1 VSLSLRLFL
10 LGGVIALVAVVAATW
25 ATVHATTVAVHE
37 EQQESL
43 HADAQTY
50 DALMGYAATHHS
62 WSGAE
67 PLVDRLARQH
77 EDAVTVTDTTGRV
90 LVTSGDATG
99 SLDPAQARARIDP
112 LDIDTTLT
120 QVRQPEDQQV
130 QEAQPVD
137 GCSGTRAASAC
148 LVGVVLPTLALDSR
162 VTSLSGA
169 DFQALGP
176 KVDACLARAGLEP
189 TTGVQRDLSVT
200 VPYRDHRRRVAGCLD
215 DALRATLTP
224 YVAPPALLLVSGEGS
239 RAEVF
244 WDLSGHNQRRIALL
258 AGGVL
263 ALTLLLCALLSATI
277 VVPLRRLSSAALAA
291 GEGDLTARVPEGRR
305 DEIGR
310 LARAFNRMAER
321 RQQLEQARQRM
332 VSDVSHELR
341 TPLANVRGWVE
352 AAQDGVV
359 APDAELLASLH
370 EESLHLQRLVDDLHD
385 LSVGDAGELRLEPE
399 PVQLVD
405 FLDQVATSFHATAK
419 ADGLTIDVSCEP
431 GATVLADPV
440 RLRQAV
446 ANLVANAVRHTPRG
460 GRVVLAGTPDCVTV
474 RDDGEGIPP
483 ADLPH
488 VFDRFRRVDPSRSRA
503 TGGSG
508 LGLAIV
514 RQLVEAHGGTVAA
527 RSEPGVGTEVAL
539 RFPG

>member
-1 VSLSLRLFL
+1 
-10 LGGVIALVAVVAATW
+10 
-25 ATVHATTVAVHE
+25 VHE

-62 WSGAE
+62 WSGAQ

-77 EDAVTVTDTTGRV
+77 DGAVTVTDPAGRV
-90 LVTSGDATG
+90 LITSGDATG
-99 SLDPAQARARIDP
+99 SLDPARARARIDP
-112 LDIDTTLT
+112 LDVDTTLLAP
-120 QVRQPEDQQV
+120 VRATEVHKQQ
-130 QEAQPVD
+130 EPRPAT
-137 GCSGTRAASAC
+137 GCVAEVVPSDC
-148 LVGVVLPTLALDSR
+148 LDTVSPTLALDSR
-162 VTSLSGA
+162 VSSLSA
-169 DFQALGP
+169 DDFEALGP
-176 KVDACLARAGLEP
+176 KVDACLTRAGLHP
-189 TTGVQRDLSVT
+189 TLDVQRDLSVQ
-200 VPYRDHRRRVAGCLD
+200 VAYSDHHRRVAGCLD

-239 RAEVF
+239 RAELF
-244 WDLSGHNQRRIALL
+244 WDLDGHNQRRIALL

-263 ALTLLLCALLSATI
+263 VLTLLLCALLAATI
-277 VVPLRRLSSAALAA
+277 VRPLRRLSAAALRA

-310 LARAFNRMAER
+310 LARAFNQMADR
-321 RQQLEQARQRM
+321 RQQLEQARRRM

-359 APDAELLASLH
+359 EPDGELLASLH

-385 LSVGDAGELRLEPE
+385 LSLGDAGELRLEPE
-399 PVQLVD
+399 PIELHEL
-405 FLDQVATSFHATAK
+405 LDQVATSFRATAQ
-419 ADGLTIDVSCEP
+419 AHGLALVVACDP
-431 GATVLADPV
+431 GATVLADPL

-460 GRVVLAGTPDCVTV
+460 GRVVLAGTPDGITV
-474 RDDGEGIPP
+474 SDDGEGIP
-483 ADLPH
+483 AEELPH
-488 VFDRFRRVDPSRSRA
+488 VFERFRRVDPSRSRA

-514 RQLVEAHGGTVAA
+514 RQLVEAHGGTVAVTS
-527 RSEPGVGTEVAL
+527 RPGGGTEVSLHLPHLVSA
-539 RFPG
+539 PAASPSG